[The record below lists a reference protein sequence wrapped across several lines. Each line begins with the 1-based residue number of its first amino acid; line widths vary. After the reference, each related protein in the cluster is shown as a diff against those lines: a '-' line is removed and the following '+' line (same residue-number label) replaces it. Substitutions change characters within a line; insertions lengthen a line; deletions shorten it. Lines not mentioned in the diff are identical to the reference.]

1 MKNSF
6 RYMLTRYSKD
16 KRPLVGQFNIVAG
29 CATGQQENRMACR
42 QICRQENRQAWP
54 SGWKAGKPSRSHHH
68 EEVLSLDSHSRRLPS
83 RMSIL
88 VPLLNDRIAH
98 QHVYL
103 LYFSAL
109 FWSLFPPSFSL
120 SLSLTWFSSQGPHT
134 WKRNKKRTQSAG
146 LKLIPYTYWYL
157 NN

>member
-109 FWSLFPPSFSL
+109 FWSLFPPSSSL
-120 SLSLTWFSSQGPHT
+120 SLSHLVFFPRTPYMEKKQKENS
-134 WKRNKKRTQSAG
+134 KRRFTTNSLHLLV
-146 LKLIPYTYWYL
+146 LK
-157 NN
+157 